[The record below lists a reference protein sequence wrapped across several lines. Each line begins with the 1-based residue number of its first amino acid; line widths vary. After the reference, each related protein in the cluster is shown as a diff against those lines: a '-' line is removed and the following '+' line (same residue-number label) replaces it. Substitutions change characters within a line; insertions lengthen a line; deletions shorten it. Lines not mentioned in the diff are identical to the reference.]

1 MAPRSNL
8 ENTWLPLITQKA
20 KLLGKQ
26 YSAGEMR
33 TIANEL
39 TKRLP
44 QNVNTQSFNEIL
56 NKTFSDFD
64 ALKTRQQSG
73 QTVQPQQPQ
82 GMQQNPTRNEF
93 TSPKK
98 IQTTAPNERRFES
111 DVKSFLSQ
119 NKINF
124 DQSDVEDVAEEV
136 ANRYMF
142 YVKRVGK
149 ELDDRQYQ
157 RIIADTVRE
166 KLDWEDPSE
175 QNAEEQT
182 AVDEEPVE
190 QNADEQYPEQ
200 TEEQSDEEEQE
211 AQEEP
216 KKVERDPLTGLTV
229 EQICKVSD
237 NLETII
243 RKGLKSRFGYL
254 MNLDYKIVRQP
265 NARLALNY
273 EETVQAFKESWGDS
287 GFNDGFDEADLKKI
301 TDNNI
306 FVIYV
311 LKERVIA
318 DVVNLVRENPAF
330 RGGSG
335 LTVSSLAVPNMAEV
349 PYTTLDV
356 KLSDRN
362 YNGKLLV
369 NVGITVL
376 GGKLRPLL
384 MTGAGFLSDIFKT
397 LKNSANYR

>member
-44 QNVNTQSFNEIL
+44 QNVNTQSFNEML

-190 QNADEQYPEQ
+190 QNA
-200 TEEQSDEEEQE
+200 EEQSDEEEQE
-211 AQEEP
+211 TQEEP

>member
-1 MAPRSNL
+1 MASRSNL
-8 ENTWLPLITQKA
+8 GNTWLPIITQKA

-44 QNVNTQSFNEIL
+44 QNVDTRSFNEIL
-56 NKTFSDFD
+56 NKTFADFET
-64 ALKTRQQSG
+64 LKARQQSG
-73 QTVQPQQPQ
+73 QAVQSQQPQ
-82 GMQQNPTRNEF
+82 GTQQNPTRNEF
-93 TSPKK
+93 TNPKK
-98 IQTTAPNERRFES
+98 IQTTAPTERRFES

-119 NKINF
+119 NNINF
-124 DQSDVEDVAEEV
+124 DQSDVEDVTEEV

-142 YVKRVGK
+142 YAKRVGK
-149 ELDDRQYQ
+149 ELDDKQYQ
-157 RIIADTVRE
+157 RIISDTVRE
-166 KLDWEDPSE
+166 KLNWEEPSE
-175 QNAEEQT
+175 QKAEEESSADEEAVEKNAEEQPT
-182 AVDEEPVE
+182 
-190 QNADEQYPEQ
+190 
-200 TEEQSDEEEQE
+200 EEEQE
-211 AQEEP
+211 EQEEP
-216 KKVERDPLTGLTV
+216 KRVEKDPLTGLTV
-229 EQICKVSD
+229 GQICKVSD

-287 GFNDGFDEADLKKI
+287 GFNDGFDDADLKKI

-311 LKERVIA
+311 LKERVIS
-318 DVVNLVRENPAF
+318 DIVNLVRENPAF

-335 LTVSSLAVPNMAEV
+335 LVVSSLAVPNMAEV
-349 PYTTLDV
+349 PYTALDV

>member
-1 MAPRSNL
+1 MTPRSNL

-26 YSAGEMR
+26 YSAGEIR

-82 GMQQNPTRNEF
+82 GTQQNSTRNEF

-166 KLDWEDPSE
+166 KLNLEEPSE
-175 QNAEEQT
+175 QKTEEESSADEEIARQNAEEQAT
-182 AVDEEPVE
+182 
-190 QNADEQYPEQ
+190 EQ
-200 TEEQSDEEEQE
+200 TEEHPTEEETE
-211 AQEEP
+211 EQEEP
-216 KKVERDPLTGLTV
+216 KKVEKDPLTGLTV

-330 RGGSG
+330 KGGSG

-384 MTGAGFLSDIFKT
+384 KTGAGFLSDIFKT
-397 LKNSANYR
+397 IKNSTNYR

>member
-26 YSAGEMR
+26 YSAGEIR

-136 ANRYMF
+136 TNRYMF

-182 AVDEEPVE
+182 TVDEEPVE
-190 QNADEQYPEQ
+190 QNA
-200 TEEQSDEEEQE
+200 EEQSDEEEQE

>member
-1 MAPRSNL
+1 MASRSNL

-26 YSAGEMR
+26 YSAGEIR

-44 QNVNTQSFNEIL
+44 QNADTRSFNEIL
-56 NKTFSDFD
+56 NKTFSDFET
-64 ALKTRQQSG
+64 LKARQQSG

-82 GMQQNPTRNEF
+82 KMQQNPTRNEF
-93 TSPKK
+93 TNSKK
-98 IQTTAPNERRFES
+98 IQTTPTERRFES

-119 NKINF
+119 NKITF
-124 DQSDVEDVAEEV
+124 GQSDVEDVAEEV
-136 ANRYMF
+136 ANRYML

-149 ELDDRQYQ
+149 ELDDKQYQ
-157 RIIADTVRE
+157 RIISDTVRE
-166 KLDWEDPSE
+166 KLNWEEPSK
-175 QNAEEQT
+175 QKAEEESST
-182 AVDEEPVE
+182 DEEAVE
-190 QNADEQYPEQ
+190 QNVK
-200 TEEQSDEEEQE
+200 EQSTEEEQKAQKAQK

-216 KKVERDPLTGLTV
+216 KRVEKDPLTGLTV

-287 GFNDGFDEADLKKI
+287 GFNDGFDDADLKKI

-311 LKERVIA
+311 LKERVIS
-318 DVVNLVRENPAF
+318 DIVNLVRENPAF

>member
-26 YSAGEMR
+26 YSAGDMR

-44 QNVNTQSFNEIL
+44 QNVDTNSFNEIL

-64 ALKTRQQSG
+64 ALKARQTG
-73 QTVQPQQPQ
+73 QQVQQQPAAH
-82 GMQQNPTRNEF
+82 GAQQNPSRNEF
-93 TSPKK
+93 TTPKK
-98 IQTTAPNERRFES
+98 IQTTSSDDRRFES

-142 YVKRVGK
+142 YTKRVGK
-149 ELDDRQYQ
+149 ELDDKQYQ

-166 KLDWEDPSE
+166 KLNWEEPTDK
-175 QNAEEQT
+175 QAEEKQ
-182 AVDEEPVE
+182 ADEEVSSTQKP
-190 QNADEQYPEQ
+190 
-200 TEEQSDEEEQE
+200 EEQE
-211 AQEEP
+211 QHAEQQSSEEQEEV
-216 KKVERDPLTGLTV
+216 KKVEKDPLTGLTV
-229 EQICKVSD
+229 DQICKVGD
-237 NLETII
+237 NMETII

-254 MNLDYKIVRQP
+254 LNLDYKIVRQP

-273 EETVQAFKESWGDS
+273 AETVQAFKESWGDS
-287 GFNDGFDEADLKKI
+287 GFNDGFDDTDLKKI

-306 FVIYV
+306 LVIYV
-311 LKERVIA
+311 LKEHVIS
-318 DVVNLVRENPAF
+318 DIVNLVRENPAF

-335 LTVSSLAVPNMAEV
+335 LSVSSLSVPNMAEV

-356 KLSDRN
+356 KLSDKT
-362 YNGKLLV
+362 YNGKLLASI
-369 NVGITVL
+369 GITVL

-384 MTGAGFLSDIFKT
+384 KTGVGFLSDIFKSI
-397 LKNSANYR
+397 KNSANYR

>member
-190 QNADEQYPEQ
+190 QNA
-200 TEEQSDEEEQE
+200 EEQSDEEEQE
-211 AQEEP
+211 TQEEP

>member
-1 MAPRSNL
+1 MASRSNL

-44 QNVNTQSFNEIL
+44 QNVDTRSFNEIL
-56 NKTFSDFD
+56 NKTFTDFET
-64 ALKTRQQSG
+64 LKARQQSG

-82 GMQQNPTRNEF
+82 GPQQNPTRNEF

-98 IQTTAPNERRFES
+98 IRATVPNERRFES

-119 NKINF
+119 NNINF
-124 DQSDVEDVAEEV
+124 DQSDVEAVAEEV

-142 YVKRVGK
+142 YAKRVGK
-149 ELDDRQYQ
+149 ELDDKQYQ
-157 RIIADTVRE
+157 RIISDTVRE
-166 KLDWEDPSE
+166 KLNWEEPSEQKAEEESSADEEEVE
-175 QNAEEQT
+175 QNAEEQST
-182 AVDEEPVE
+182 
-190 QNADEQYPEQ
+190 
-200 TEEQSDEEEQE
+200 EEEQE

-216 KKVERDPLTGLTV
+216 KRVEKDPLTGLTV
-229 EQICKVSD
+229 GQICKVSD

-287 GFNDGFDEADLKKI
+287 GFNDGFDDADLKKI

-311 LKERVIA
+311 LKERVIS
-318 DVVNLVRENPAF
+318 DIVNLVRENPAF

-349 PYTTLDV
+349 PYTALDV

>member
-124 DQSDVEDVAEEV
+124 DQSDVEDVAAEV

>member
-1 MAPRSNL
+1 MASRSNL

-44 QNVNTQSFNEIL
+44 QNVDTRSFNEIL
-56 NKTFSDFD
+56 NKTFADFET
-64 ALKTRQQSG
+64 LKARQQSG
-73 QTVQPQQPQ
+73 QTVQSQQPQ
-82 GMQQNPTRNEF
+82 GTQQNPTRNEF
-93 TSPKK
+93 TNPKK
-98 IQTTAPNERRFES
+98 IQTTAPTERRFES

-119 NKINF
+119 NNINF

-142 YVKRVGK
+142 YVKRAGK
-149 ELDDRQYQ
+149 ELDDKQYQ

-166 KLDWEDPSE
+166 KLNWEEPSE
-175 QNAEEQT
+175 QKEEEESS
-182 AVDEEPVE
+182 ADEEEVE
-190 QNADEQYPEQ
+190 QNA
-200 TEEQSDEEEQE
+200 EEQSDEEEQE
-211 AQEEP
+211 EQEEQEEP
-216 KKVERDPLTGLTV
+216 KRVEKDPLTGLTV
-229 EQICKVSD
+229 GQICKVSD

-287 GFNDGFDEADLKKI
+287 GFNDGFDDADLKKI

-311 LKERVIA
+311 LKERVIS
-318 DVVNLVRENPAF
+318 DIVNLVRENPAF

-349 PYTTLDV
+349 PYTALDV

>member
-8 ENTWLPLITQKA
+8 ENTWLPLIMQKA

-56 NKTFSDFD
+56 NKTFFDFD
-64 ALKTRQQSG
+64 ALKARQQSG

-166 KLDWEDPSE
+166 KLDWEEPSE
-175 QNAEEQT
+175 QKTEDESSADEETVEKNAEEQST
-182 AVDEEPVE
+182 
-190 QNADEQYPEQ
+190 
-200 TEEQSDEEEQE
+200 EEEQE
-211 AQEEP
+211 EQEEP

>member
-1 MAPRSNL
+1 MASRSNL
-8 ENTWLPLITQKA
+8 GNTWLPIITQKA

-44 QNVNTQSFNEIL
+44 QNVDTRSFNEIL

-93 TSPKK
+93 TNPKK
-98 IQTTAPNERRFES
+98 IQTTAPNEHRFES

-124 DQSDVEDVAEEV
+124 DQSDVEDVVEEV

-182 AVDEEPVE
+182 TVDEEPVE

-211 AQEEP
+211 AREEP

>member
-1 MAPRSNL
+1 MASRSNL
-8 ENTWLPLITQKA
+8 GNTWLPIITQKA

-44 QNVNTQSFNEIL
+44 QNVDTRSFNEIL
-56 NKTFSDFD
+56 NKTFEDFET
-64 ALKTRQQSG
+64 LKARQQSG
-73 QTVQPQQPQ
+73 QTVRPQQPQ
-82 GMQQNPTRNEF
+82 GTQQNPTRNEF
-93 TSPKK
+93 TNPKK
-98 IQTTAPNERRFES
+98 IQTTAPTERRFES

-119 NKINF
+119 NNINF
-124 DQSDVEDVAEEV
+124 DQSDVEDVTEEV

-142 YVKRVGK
+142 YAKRVGK
-149 ELDDRQYQ
+149 ELDDKQYQ
-157 RIIADTVRE
+157 RIISDTVRE
-166 KLDWEDPSE
+166 KLNWEEPSE
-175 QNAEEQT
+175 QKAEEESSTDEEAVEKNAEEQPT
-182 AVDEEPVE
+182 
-190 QNADEQYPEQ
+190 
-200 TEEQSDEEEQE
+200 EEEQE
-211 AQEEP
+211 EQEEP
-216 KKVERDPLTGLTV
+216 KRVEKDPLTGLTV
-229 EQICKVSD
+229 GQICKVSD

-287 GFNDGFDEADLKKI
+287 GFNDGFDDADLKKI

-311 LKERVIA
+311 LKERVIS
-318 DVVNLVRENPAF
+318 DIVNLVRENPAF

-349 PYTTLDV
+349 PYTALDV

>member
-190 QNADEQYPEQ
+190 QNA
-200 TEEQSDEEEQE
+200 EEQSDEEEQE

>member
-1 MAPRSNL
+1 MASRSNL
-8 ENTWLPLITQKA
+8 GNTWLPIITQKA

-44 QNVNTQSFNEIL
+44 QNVDTRSFNEIL
-56 NKTFSDFD
+56 NKTFADFE
-64 ALKTRQQSG
+64 ALKARQQSG
-73 QTVQPQQPQ
+73 QTAQSQQPQ
-82 GMQQNPTRNEF
+82 GTQQNPTRNEF
-93 TSPKK
+93 TNPKK
-98 IQTTAPNERRFES
+98 IQTTAPTERRFES

-119 NKINF
+119 NKINL
-124 DQSDVEDVAEEV
+124 DQFDVEDVAEEV

-142 YVKRVGK
+142 YAKRVGK
-149 ELDDRQYQ
+149 ELDDKQYQ
-157 RIIADTVRE
+157 RIISDTVRE
-166 KLDWEDPSE
+166 KLNWEEPSE
-175 QNAEEQT
+175 QKAEEETSADEDAVEKNAEEQST
-182 AVDEEPVE
+182 
-190 QNADEQYPEQ
+190 
-200 TEEQSDEEEQE
+200 EEEQKT
-211 AQEEP
+211 QEEP
-216 KKVERDPLTGLTV
+216 KRVEKDPLTGLTV
-229 EQICKVSD
+229 GQICKVSD
-237 NLETII
+237 NLEIII

-287 GFNDGFDEADLKKI
+287 GFNDGFDEVDLKKI

-349 PYTTLDV
+349 PYTALDV

>member
-1 MAPRSNL
+1 MASRSNL
-8 ENTWLPLITQKA
+8 GNTWLPIITQKA

-44 QNVNTQSFNEIL
+44 QNVDTRSFNEIL
-56 NKTFSDFD
+56 NKTFADFE
-64 ALKTRQQSG
+64 ALKARQQSG
-73 QTVQPQQPQ
+73 QTTQSQQAQ
-82 GMQQNPTRNEF
+82 GTQQNPTRNEF
-93 TSPKK
+93 TNPKK
-98 IQTTAPNERRFES
+98 IQTTAPTERRFES

-119 NKINF
+119 NKINL
-124 DQSDVEDVAEEV
+124 DQFDVEDVAEEV

-142 YVKRVGK
+142 YAKRVGK
-149 ELDDRQYQ
+149 ELDDKQYQ
-157 RIIADTVRE
+157 RIISDTVRE
-166 KLDWEDPSE
+166 KLNWEKPSE
-175 QNAEEQT
+175 QKAEEETSADEDAVEKNAEEQST
-182 AVDEEPVE
+182 
-190 QNADEQYPEQ
+190 
-200 TEEQSDEEEQE
+200 EEEQKT
-211 AQEEP
+211 QEEP

-287 GFNDGFDEADLKKI
+287 GFNDGFDDADLKKI

-311 LKERVIA
+311 LKERVIS
-318 DVVNLVRENPAF
+318 DIVNLVRENPAF

-349 PYTTLDV
+349 PYTALDV

>member
-82 GMQQNPTRNEF
+82 GTQQNPTRNEF

-166 KLDWEDPSE
+166 KLNLEEPSE

-182 AVDEEPVE
+182 TVDEEPVE
-190 QNADEQYPEQ
+190 QNAEEQYPEQ

>member
-26 YSAGEMR
+26 YSAGEIR

-64 ALKTRQQSG
+64 ALKARQQSG

-82 GMQQNPTRNEF
+82 GTQQNPTRNEF

-166 KLDWEDPSE
+166 KLNLEEPSE

-182 AVDEEPVE
+182 TVDEEPVE
-190 QNADEQYPEQ
+190 QNA
-200 TEEQSDEEEQE
+200 EEQSDEEEQE

>member
-1 MAPRSNL
+1 MASRSNL

-44 QNVNTQSFNEIL
+44 QNVDTRSFNEIL

-64 ALKTRQQSG
+64 ALKASQQSG

-82 GMQQNPTRNEF
+82 GTQQNPTRNEF
-93 TSPKK
+93 TNPKK
-98 IQTTAPNERRFES
+98 IQVTAPNERRFES

-119 NKINF
+119 NNINF

-142 YVKRVGK
+142 YVKRAGK
-149 ELDDRQYQ
+149 ELDDKQYQ

-166 KLDWEDPSE
+166 KLNWEEPSE
-175 QNAEEQT
+175 QKEEEESS
-182 AVDEEPVE
+182 ADEEEVE
-190 QNADEQYPEQ
+190 QNA
-200 TEEQSDEEEQE
+200 EEQSDEEEQE

-216 KKVERDPLTGLTV
+216 KKVERDSLTGLTV
-229 EQICKVSD
+229 GQICKVSD
-237 NLETII
+237 NLEMII

-287 GFNDGFDEADLKKI
+287 GFNDGFDDADLKKI

-311 LKERVIA
+311 LKERVIS
-318 DVVNLVRENPAF
+318 DIVNLVRENPAF

-335 LTVSSLAVPNMAEV
+335 LVVSSLAVPNMAEV

>member
-1 MAPRSNL
+1 MASRSNL

-26 YSAGEMR
+26 YSAGEIR

-44 QNVNTQSFNEIL
+44 QNADTRSFNEIL
-56 NKTFSDFD
+56 NKTFSDFET
-64 ALKTRQQSG
+64 LKARQQSG

-82 GMQQNPTRNEF
+82 KMQQNPTRNEF
-93 TSPKK
+93 TNSKK
-98 IQTTAPNERRFES
+98 NQTTPTERRFES

-124 DQSDVEDVAEEV
+124 GQSDVEDVAEEV
-136 ANRYMF
+136 ANRYML

-149 ELDDRQYQ
+149 ELDDKQYQ
-157 RIIADTVRE
+157 RIISDTVRE
-166 KLDWEDPSE
+166 KLNWEEPSK
-175 QNAEEQT
+175 QKAEEESST
-182 AVDEEPVE
+182 DEEAVE
-190 QNADEQYPEQ
+190 QNVK
-200 TEEQSDEEEQE
+200 EQSTEEEQKAQK

-216 KKVERDPLTGLTV
+216 KRVEKDPLTGLTI

-287 GFNDGFDEADLKKI
+287 GFNDGFDDADLKKI

-311 LKERVIA
+311 LKERVIS
-318 DVVNLVRENPAF
+318 DIVNLVRENPAF

-349 PYTTLDV
+349 PYTALDV

>member
-1 MAPRSNL
+1 MASRSNL
-8 ENTWLPLITQKA
+8 GNTWLPIITQKA

-33 TIANEL
+33 TITNEL

-44 QNVNTQSFNEIL
+44 QNVDTRSFNEIL
-56 NKTFSDFD
+56 NKTFADFE
-64 ALKTRQQSG
+64 ALKARQQSG
-73 QTVQPQQPQ
+73 QTAQSQQPQ
-82 GMQQNPTRNEF
+82 GTQQNPTRNEF
-93 TSPKK
+93 TNPKK
-98 IQTTAPNERRFES
+98 IQTTAPTERRFES

-119 NKINF
+119 NKINL
-124 DQSDVEDVAEEV
+124 DQFDVEDVAEEV

-142 YVKRVGK
+142 YAKRVGK
-149 ELDDRQYQ
+149 ELDDKQYQ
-157 RIIADTVRE
+157 RIISDTVRE
-166 KLDWEDPSE
+166 KLNWEEPSE
-175 QNAEEQT
+175 QKAEEETSADEDAVEKNAEEQST
-182 AVDEEPVE
+182 
-190 QNADEQYPEQ
+190 
-200 TEEQSDEEEQE
+200 EEEQKT
-211 AQEEP
+211 QEEP
-216 KKVERDPLTGLTV
+216 KRVEKDPLTGLTV
-229 EQICKVSD
+229 GQICKVSD

-287 GFNDGFDEADLKKI
+287 GFNDGFDEVDLKKI

-349 PYTTLDV
+349 PYTALDV

>member
-1 MAPRSNL
+1 MASRSNL

-44 QNVNTQSFNEIL
+44 QNVDTRSFNEIL
-56 NKTFSDFD
+56 NKTFADFET
-64 ALKTRQQSG
+64 LKARQQSG
-73 QTVQPQQPQ
+73 QTVQSQQPQ
-82 GMQQNPTRNEF
+82 GTQQNPTRNEF
-93 TSPKK
+93 TNPKK
-98 IQTTAPNERRFES
+98 IQTTAPTERRFES

-124 DQSDVEDVAEEV
+124 DQFDVEDVAEEV

-142 YVKRVGK
+142 YAKRVGK

-166 KLDWEDPSE
+166 KLNWGEPSE
-175 QNAEEQT
+175 QKAEEESSADEEAVEKNAEEQST
-182 AVDEEPVE
+182 
-190 QNADEQYPEQ
+190 
-200 TEEQSDEEEQE
+200 EEEQE
-211 AQEEP
+211 EQEEQEEP
-216 KKVERDPLTGLTV
+216 KRVEKDPLTGLTV
-229 EQICKVSD
+229 GQICKVSD

-287 GFNDGFDEADLKKI
+287 GFNDGFDDADLKKI

-311 LKERVIA
+311 LKERVIS
-318 DVVNLVRENPAF
+318 DIVNLVRENPAF

-335 LTVSSLAVPNMAEV
+335 LVVSSLAVPNMAEV

>member
-8 ENTWLPLITQKA
+8 ENTWLPLIMQKA

-64 ALKTRQQSG
+64 ALKARQQSG
-73 QTVQPQQPQ
+73 KTVQSQQPQ
-82 GMQQNPTRNEF
+82 GTQQNPTRNEF
-93 TSPKK
+93 TNPKK

-142 YVKRVGK
+142 YSKRVGK

-166 KLDWEDPSE
+166 KLNWEEPSE
-175 QNAEEQT
+175 QKTEDESSADEETVEKNAEEQP
-182 AVDEEPVE
+182 AEEE
-190 QNADEQYPEQ
+190 
-200 TEEQSDEEEQE
+200 TEE
-211 AQEEP
+211 QEEP
-216 KKVERDPLTGLTV
+216 KKVEKDPLTGLTV

>member
-1 MAPRSNL
+1 MASRSNL

-26 YSAGEMR
+26 YSAGEIR

-44 QNVNTQSFNEIL
+44 QNADTRSFNEIL
-56 NKTFSDFD
+56 NKTFMDFET
-64 ALKTRQQSG
+64 LKARQQSG

-93 TSPKK
+93 TSSKK
-98 IQTTAPNERRFES
+98 IQRTAPNERRFES

-124 DQSDVEDVAEEV
+124 DRSDVEDVAEEV
-136 ANRYMF
+136 ANRYML

-149 ELDDRQYQ
+149 ELDDKQYQ
-157 RIIADTVRE
+157 RIISDTVRE
-166 KLDWEDPSE
+166 KLNWEEPSK
-175 QNAEEQT
+175 QKAEEESST
-182 AVDEEPVE
+182 DEEAVE
-190 QNADEQYPEQ
+190 QNVK
-200 TEEQSDEEEQE
+200 EQSTEEEQKAQKAQK

-216 KKVERDPLTGLTV
+216 KRVEKDPLTGLTV

-287 GFNDGFDEADLKKI
+287 GFNDGFDDADLKKI

-311 LKERVIA
+311 LKERVIS
-318 DVVNLVRENPAF
+318 DIVNLVRENPAF

-349 PYTTLDV
+349 PYTALDV

-397 LKNSANYR
+397 LKNSANYQ

>member
-26 YSAGEMR
+26 YSAGEIR

-182 AVDEEPVE
+182 TVDEEPVE
-190 QNADEQYPEQ
+190 QNAD
-200 TEEQSDEEEQE
+200 EQSDEEEQE

-376 GGKLRPLL
+376 GGKLSLLL

>member
-1 MAPRSNL
+1 MASRSNL

-44 QNVNTQSFNEIL
+44 QNVDTRSFNEIL
-56 NKTFSDFD
+56 NKTFTDFET
-64 ALKTRQQSG
+64 LKARQQSG

-93 TSPKK
+93 TNPKK

-124 DQSDVEDVAEEV
+124 EQSDVEDVAEEV

-142 YVKRVGK
+142 YSKRVGK
-149 ELDDRQYQ
+149 ELDDKQYQ
-157 RIIADTVRE
+157 RIISDTVRE
-166 KLDWEDPSE
+166 KLNWEYPNEQKAEEESSADEEAVE
-175 QNAEEQT
+175 QNAEEQS
-182 AVDEEPVE
+182 
-190 QNADEQYPEQ
+190 
-200 TEEQSDEEEQE
+200 TEEGQK

-216 KKVERDPLTGLTV
+216 KRVEKDPLTGLTV
-229 EQICKVSD
+229 GQICKVSD

-287 GFNDGFDEADLKKI
+287 GFNDGFDDADLKKI

-311 LKERVIA
+311 LKERVIS
-318 DVVNLVRENPAF
+318 DIVNLVRENPAF

-376 GGKLRPLL
+376 GDKLRPLL

>member
-64 ALKTRQQSG
+64 ALKARQQSG

-166 KLDWEDPSE
+166 KLNLEEPSE

-182 AVDEEPVE
+182 TVDEEPVE
-190 QNADEQYPEQ
+190 QNA
-200 TEEQSDEEEQE
+200 EEQSDEEEQE

-311 LKERVIA
+311 LKEHVIA

-384 MTGAGFLSDIFKT
+384 KTGAGFLSDIFNT
-397 LKNSANYR
+397 IKNTANYR

>member
-1 MAPRSNL
+1 MASRSNL

-26 YSAGEMR
+26 YSAGEIR

-44 QNVNTQSFNEIL
+44 QNVDTRSFNEIL
-56 NKTFSDFD
+56 NKTFEDFET
-64 ALKTRQQSG
+64 LKARQQSG
-73 QTVQPQQPQ
+73 QAVQSQQPQ
-82 GMQQNPTRNEF
+82 GTQQNPTRNEF
-93 TSPKK
+93 TNPKK
-98 IQTTAPNERRFES
+98 IQTTAPTERRFES

-119 NKINF
+119 NNINF
-124 DQSDVEDVAEEV
+124 DQFDVEDVAEEV

-142 YVKRVGK
+142 YAKRVGK
-149 ELDDRQYQ
+149 ELDDKQYQ

-166 KLDWEDPSE
+166 KLNWEEPSEQKEEEESSADEEEVE
-175 QNAEEQT
+175 QNAEEQ
-182 AVDEEPVE
+182 
-190 QNADEQYPEQ
+190 
-200 TEEQSDEEEQE
+200 SDGEEQE

-216 KKVERDPLTGLTV
+216 KKVERDHLTGLTV
-229 EQICKVSD
+229 GQICKVSD
-237 NLETII
+237 NLEMII

-287 GFNDGFDEADLKKI
+287 GFNDGFDDADLKKI

-311 LKERVIA
+311 LKERVIS
-318 DVVNLVRENPAF
+318 DIVNLVRENPAF

-335 LTVSSLAVPNMAEV
+335 LVVSSLAVPNMAEV

>member
-1 MAPRSNL
+1 MASRSNL
-8 ENTWLPLITQKA
+8 GNTWLPIITQKA

-44 QNVNTQSFNEIL
+44 QNVDTRSFNEIL
-56 NKTFSDFD
+56 NKTFEDFET
-64 ALKTRQQSG
+64 LKARQQSG
-73 QTVQPQQPQ
+73 QTVRPQQPQ
-82 GMQQNPTRNEF
+82 GTQQNPTRNEF
-93 TSPKK
+93 TNPKK
-98 IQTTAPNERRFES
+98 IQTTAPTERRFES

-119 NKINF
+119 NNINF
-124 DQSDVEDVAEEV
+124 DQSDVEDVTEEV

-142 YVKRVGK
+142 YAKRVGK
-149 ELDDRQYQ
+149 ELDDKQYQ
-157 RIIADTVRE
+157 RIISDTVRE
-166 KLDWEDPSE
+166 KLNWEEPSE
-175 QNAEEQT
+175 QKAEEESSTDEEAVEKNAEEQPT
-182 AVDEEPVE
+182 
-190 QNADEQYPEQ
+190 
-200 TEEQSDEEEQE
+200 EEEQE
-211 AQEEP
+211 EQEEP
-216 KKVERDPLTGLTV
+216 KRVEKDPLTGLTV
-229 EQICKVSD
+229 GQICKVSD

-287 GFNDGFDEADLKKI
+287 GFNDGFDDADLKKI

-311 LKERVIA
+311 LKERVIS
-318 DVVNLVRENPAF
+318 DIVNLVRENPAF

-335 LTVSSLAVPNMAEV
+335 LVVSSLAVPNMAEV

>member
-26 YSAGEMR
+26 YSAGEIR

-64 ALKTRQQSG
+64 ALKARQQSG

-166 KLDWEDPSE
+166 KLDWEEPSE

-182 AVDEEPVE
+182 TVDEEPVE
-190 QNADEQYPEQ
+190 QNA
-200 TEEQSDEEEQE
+200 EEQSDEEEQE

>member
-26 YSAGEMR
+26 YSAGDMR

-44 QNVNTQSFNEIL
+44 QNVDTNSFNEIL

-64 ALKTRQQSG
+64 ALKARQTG
-73 QTVQPQQPQ
+73 QQVQQPAAY
-82 GMQQNPTRNEF
+82 GAQQNPSRNEF
-93 TSPKK
+93 TTPKK
-98 IQTTAPNERRFES
+98 IQTTSSDDRRFES

-142 YVKRVGK
+142 YTKRVGK
-149 ELDDRQYQ
+149 ELDDKQYQ

-166 KLDWEDPSE
+166 KLNWEEPTDK
-175 QNAEEQT
+175 QAEEKQ
-182 AVDEEPVE
+182 ADEEVSSTQKP
-190 QNADEQYPEQ
+190 
-200 TEEQSDEEEQE
+200 EEQE
-211 AQEEP
+211 QHAEQQSSEEQEEV
-216 KKVERDPLTGLTV
+216 KKVEKDPLTGLTV
-229 EQICKVSD
+229 DQICKVGD
-237 NLETII
+237 NMETII

-254 MNLDYKIVRQP
+254 LNLDYKIVRQP

-273 EETVQAFKESWGDS
+273 AETVQAFKESWGVS
-287 GFNDGFDEADLKKI
+287 GFNDGFDDTDLKKI

-306 FVIYV
+306 LVIYV
-311 LKERVIA
+311 LKEHVIS
-318 DVVNLVRENPAF
+318 DIVNLVRENPAF

-335 LTVSSLAVPNMAEV
+335 LSVSSLSVPNMAEV

-356 KLSDRN
+356 KLSDKT
-362 YNGKLLV
+362 YNGKLLASI
-369 NVGITVL
+369 GITVL

-384 MTGAGFLSDIFKT
+384 KTGVGFLSDIFKSI
-397 LKNSANYR
+397 KNSVNYR

>member
-1 MAPRSNL
+1 MASRSNL

-39 TKRLP
+39 IKRLP
-44 QNVNTQSFNEIL
+44 QNVDTRSFNEIL
-56 NKTFSDFD
+56 NKTFTDFET
-64 ALKTRQQSG
+64 LKARQQSG

-82 GMQQNPTRNEF
+82 GTQQNPTRNEF
-93 TSPKK
+93 TNPKK
-98 IQTTAPNERRFES
+98 IQATAPNERRFES
-111 DVKSFLSQ
+111 DVKSFLRQ
-119 NKINF
+119 NNINF

-142 YVKRVGK
+142 YAKRVGK
-149 ELDDRQYQ
+149 ELDDKQYQ
-157 RIIADTVRE
+157 RIISDTVRE
-166 KLDWEDPSE
+166 KLNWEEPSEQKAEEESSADEEEVE
-175 QNAEEQT
+175 QNAEEQST
-182 AVDEEPVE
+182 
-190 QNADEQYPEQ
+190 
-200 TEEQSDEEEQE
+200 EEEQD

-216 KKVERDPLTGLTV
+216 KRVEKDPLTGLTV
-229 EQICKVSD
+229 GQICKVSD

-287 GFNDGFDEADLKKI
+287 GFNDGFDDTDLKKI

-311 LKERVIA
+311 LKERVIS
-318 DVVNLVRENPAF
+318 DIVNLVRENPAF

-335 LTVSSLAVPNMAEV
+335 LVVSSLAVPNMAEV
-349 PYTTLDV
+349 PYTALDV
-356 KLSDRN
+356 KLTDRN